1 MNNDFYAMMSRM
13 KYITRWGL
21 MRNTI
26 RENISEHSLEVAML
40 AHSLGVINNVV
51 FKGSINPERLAVLG
65 IYHDVTEIIT
75 GDMPTP
81 VKYYDPKIR
90 NAYRDIEIGAKNEL
104 LKGMPNELR
113 DVYDK
118 LLVESPEEETEWKY
132 VKAADKLS
140 AYIKCIEEKNM
151 GNTDFLQAEK
161 SIRNTLD
168 DMELPEVR
176 YFLDNF
182 MEAYDKTIDETR

>member
-1 MNNDFYAMMSRM
+1 
-13 KYITRWGL
+13 

>member
-40 AHSLGVINNVV
+40 AHSLGVINNVI
-51 FKGSINPERLAVLG
+51 FKGNISPERLAVLG

-90 NAYRDIEIGAKNEL
+90 SAYRDIEIGAKNEL

-118 LLVESPEEETEWKY
+118 LLVEHPEEETEWKY

-168 DMELPEVR
+168 GMGLPEVR